1 MSWSYN
7 ATDLG
12 TDTGS
17 GRLNSVRYLV
27 GDTQTSDEQVQDE
40 EIVFAL
46 AQTSDNVYN
55 AAAFVA
61 NTIASKYSR
70 LVTTKLDGAL
80 SSNYSELAKSYR
92 ILATELKTLGQRY
105 NSAGLGFFV
114 GGVLIS
120 EVDAVR
126 SNTNRIS
133 SSFRMD
139 RFRFPGGNYEADYV
153 EE

>member
-1 MSWSYN
+1 MTWSYD
-7 ATDLG
+7 ATDL
-12 TDTGS
+12 DTETSS

-27 GDTQTSDEQVQDE
+27 GDTQTSDEQVQNE
-40 EIVFAL
+40 EVVFAL
-46 AQTSDNVYN
+46 AQTSNNVYN

-80 SSNYSELAKSYR
+80 SSNYSELSKSYR

-114 GGVLIS
+114 GGILIS
-120 EVDAVR
+120 DVDSVR
-126 SNTNRIS
+126 GNTNRVP